1 MEANGSPRHFG
12 ASRQWIERP
21 RNAALL
27 YLALTLL
34 MTFPLAWQWRGAIP
48 AGAGDI
54 WQNYWNFWW
63 WKQCLLQGF
72 NPLHSPLLFFPNGA
86 DLVFHTHSPFNQI
99 LAMPVNLLFGEAA
112 AYNFCI
118 LFALTL
124 TGFGTYLLVRE
135 LTGSA
140 EAGVLAGIVFAYF
153 PQTIEQTLE
162 HLNLF
167 SLQFIPL
174 ALYCLLRWS
183 RSLRPID
190 ALAFGACFGLNALC
204 SWHLG
209 LKLAIVVTPWMAWLA
224 WRHRQRWREFLGG
237 AGAAAVLAV
246 LLVLPLLVPVLSVIA
261 DGNEYFLKQAV
272 PRGIDPTYLL
282 TPSYANPLL
291 GQLVTERYLNRA
303 YQASGFVCYL
313 GFIPVA
319 LAASAALGAKRKAW
333 PWLVLFAA
341 GVVLALG
348 AEFLWN
354 GTWHREVTLPFAA
367 LREIPFLQNLRV
379 ANRFMILAGLGLAV
393 LAGYGWQSLR
403 GKPSWAFPLIAVLI
417 LVEFSWLPFPLRK
430 VEFSPLLQDMA
441 SRPGAVLDLPFHQ
454 RSRAVGNMANQ
465 TVHGQP
471 IGDGYLSSYPP
482 AIDEALQGLP
492 ALSQLANLPE
502 PDAVVDVDALRK
514 LGFRTIVI
522 HKDRIQSAR
531 ERMLAETPPDALLEL
546 KRVRRLGGVP
556 DATMAALRSQLD
568 RALGGAD
575 LEDDLLAIYFLD
587 DADAQR

>member
-1 MEANGSPRHFG
+1 MVAGGSRRHLG
-12 ASRQWIERP
+12 VPPQLIECP

-63 WKQCLLQGF
+63 WKQCLLEGF

-99 LAMPVNLLFGEAA
+99 FAMPVNLLFGEAA

-124 TGFGTYLLVRE
+124 IGFGTYLLVRE

-167 SLQFIPL
+167 SLQFISL
-174 ALYCLLRWS
+174 ALYFLLRWG
-183 RSLRPID
+183 RSLRLID

-224 WRHRQRWREFLGG
+224 WRHRPRWREYVGG

-246 LLVLPLLVPVLSVIA
+246 LLVLPLLVPILTMIV
-261 DGNEYFLKQAV
+261 DGNDYFLKQAV

-313 GFIPVA
+313 GFIPIA
-319 LAASAALGAKRKAW
+319 LATTALVRTRRKTW
-333 PWLVLFAA
+333 PWLVLFAG

-354 GTWHREVTLPFAA
+354 GTWYREVTLPFAV
-367 LREIPFLQNLRV
+367 LREFPFLQNLRV

-403 GKPSWAFPLIAVLI
+403 IRSSWAFPLIAVLI

-430 VEFSPLLQDMA
+430 VEFSPLLQEVA

-465 TVHGQP
+465 TVHGRP

-482 AIDEALQGLP
+482 EIDEALRGLP
-492 ALSQLANLPE
+492 ALSQLVDLPE
-502 PDAVVDVDALRK
+502 PDAVVDVDALRA
-514 LGFRTIVI
+514 LGFRTVVI
-522 HKDRIQSAR
+522 HKDRLQSAR
-531 ERMLAETPPDALLEL
+531 QRMLAETPPDALLEL

-556 DATMAALRSQLD
+556 DATMAAVRSQLD
-568 RALGGAD
+568 SALGGAA
-575 LEDDLLAIYFLD
+575 LEDDLLAIYFLLD
-587 DADAQR
+587 SDGQR

>member
-1 MEANGSPRHFG
+1 MVAGGSPRHLG
-12 ASRQWIERP
+12 VPPQLIERP

-34 MTFPLAWQWRGAIP
+34 MTFPLAWQWRGSIP

-63 WKQCLLQGF
+63 WKQCLLEGF

-86 DLVFHTHSPFNQI
+86 DLVFHTHSPFNQV

-124 TGFGTYLLVRE
+124 IGFGTYLLVRE

-174 ALYCLLRWS
+174 ALYFLLRWS
-183 RSLRPID
+183 RSLRFID

-209 LKLAIVVTPWMAWLA
+209 LKLAIVVTPWMAWLV
-224 WRHRQRWREFLGG
+224 WRHRRRWREFLGG

-246 LLVLPLLVPVLSVIA
+246 LLVLPLLVPILTLIV
-261 DGNEYFLKQAV
+261 DGDDYFLKQAV

-303 YQASGFVCYL
+303 YQASGFICYL
-313 GFIPVA
+313 GFIPFVLAMTA
-319 LAASAALGAKRKAW
+319 LVRARRKTW
-333 PWLVLFAA
+333 PWLVLFAG

-354 GTWHREVTLPFAA
+354 GIWYREVTLPFAA
-367 LREIPFLQNLRV
+367 LREFPFLQNLRV

-403 GKPSWAFPLIAVLI
+403 IRSSWAFPLIAVLI

-430 VEFSPLLQDMA
+430 VEFSPLLQEVA

-465 TVHGQP
+465 TVHGRP

-482 AIDEALQGLP
+482 AIDAAIGGIPALGQLVNLP
-492 ALSQLANLPE
+492 A
-502 PDAVVDVDALRK
+502 PDAVVDVDALRA
-514 LGFRTIVI
+514 LGFGTVVI
-522 HKDRIQSAR
+522 HKDRLQSAR
-531 ERMLAETPPDALLEL
+531 ESMLAETPPDALLEL

-568 RALGGAD
+568 SALRGAD

-587 DADAQR
+587 DSGGQR

>member
-1 MEANGSPRHFG
+1 MVAGGSPRHLG
-12 ASRQWIERP
+12 VPPQLIERP

-34 MTFPLAWQWRGAIP
+34 MTFPLAWQWRGSIP

-63 WKQCLLQGF
+63 WKQCLLEGF

-86 DLVFHTHSPFNQI
+86 DLVFHTHSPFNQV

-124 TGFGTYLLVRE
+124 IGFGTYLLVRE

-174 ALYCLLRWS
+174 ALYFLLRWS
-183 RSLRPID
+183 RSLRLID

-209 LKLAIVVTPWMAWLA
+209 LKLVMVVTPWMAWLA
-224 WRHRQRWREFLGG
+224 WRHRPRWREYVGG
-237 AGAAAVLAV
+237 AGAATILAV
-246 LLVLPLLVPVLSVIA
+246 LLVLPLLVPILTLIV
-261 DGNEYFLKQAV
+261 DGDDYFLKQAV

-313 GFIPVA
+313 GFIPIA
-319 LAASAALGAKRKAW
+319 LATTALVRARRKTW
-333 PWLVLFAA
+333 PWLVLFAG

-354 GTWHREVTLPFAA
+354 GTWYREVTLPFAA
-367 LREIPFLQNLRV
+367 LREFPFLQNLRV

-403 GKPSWAFPLIAVLI
+403 IRSYWAFPLIAALI
-417 LVEFSWLPFPLRK
+417 LVEFSWLPFPLQK
-430 VEFSPLLQDMA
+430 VEFSPLLQEVA

-465 TVHGQP
+465 TVHGRP

-482 AIDEALQGLP
+482 AIDAAIGGIPPLIRLV
-492 ALSQLANLPE
+492 NLPE
-502 PDAVVDVDALRK
+502 PDAVVDVDALRA
-514 LGFRTIVI
+514 LGFRTVVI
-522 HKDRIQSAR
+522 HKDRLQSAR
-531 ERMLAETPPDALLEL
+531 ESMLAETPPDALLEL

-568 RALGGAD
+568 SALGRAD

-587 DADAQR
+587 DSGGQR

>member
-1 MEANGSPRHFG
+1 MAAGSSTGHLG
-12 ASRQWIERP
+12 ALRQSIERP

-34 MTFPLAWQWRGAIP
+34 MTLPLAWQWRGSIP

-63 WKQCLLQGF
+63 WKQCLLEGF
-72 NPLHSPLLFFPNGA
+72 NPLRSPLLFFPNGA
-86 DLVFHTHSPFNQI
+86 DLVFHTHSPFNQV

-174 ALYCLLRWS
+174 ALYFLLRWS
-183 RSLRPID
+183 RSLRLID

-209 LKLAIVVTPWMAWLA
+209 LKLAVVVTPWMAWLA
-224 WRHRQRWREFLGG
+224 WRHRRRWSEFLSGT
-237 AGAAAVLAV
+237 GAAAILAV
-246 LLVLPLLVPVLSVIA
+246 LLALPLLVPILTLIA
-261 DGNEYFLKQAV
+261 EGHEYFLKQAV
-272 PRGIDPTYLL
+272 PRGIDATYLL
-282 TPSYANPLL
+282 TPTYANPLL
-291 GQLVTERYLNRA
+291 GELVTGRYLNRA

-313 GFIPVA
+313 GFIPAA
-319 LAASAALGAKRKAW
+319 LAACALVRARRKTW
-333 PWLVLFAA
+333 PWLVLFAV
-341 GVVLALG
+341 GVALALG

-354 GTWHREVTLPFAA
+354 GTWHREVALPFAA

-393 LAGYGWQSLR
+393 LVGYGWQSLR
-403 GKPSWAFPLIAVLI
+403 ARSSWAFPLIAALI
-417 LVEFSWLPFPLRK
+417 LVEFSWLPFPLQK
-430 VEFSPLLQDMA
+430 VEFSPLLQDVA

-465 TVHGQP
+465 TVHGRP
-471 IGDGYLSSYPP
+471 IADGYLSSYPP
-482 AIDEALQGLP
+482 AIDEGIRDIP

-502 PDAVVDVDALRK
+502 PDAVVDVDALRA
-514 LGFRTIVI
+514 LGFRTVVI

-531 ERMLAETPPDALLEL
+531 ATLLEETPPDALLEL

-568 RALGGAD
+568 RALGGAA
-575 LEDDLLAIYFLD
+575 LEDGLLAIYYLD
-587 DADAQR
+587 GADGQR

>member
-1 MEANGSPRHFG
+1 MEASGSPSRFG
-12 ASRQWIERP
+12 VSRQLIERP

-27 YLALTLL
+27 YLALTLV
-34 MTFPLAWQWRGAIP
+34 MTFPLAWQWRGSIP

-183 RSLRPID
+183 RSLRFID

-224 WRHRQRWREFLGG
+224 WHHRQRWREFLGG
-237 AGAAAVLAV
+237 TGAAALLAV
-246 LLVLPLLVPVLSVIA
+246 LLVLPLLVPILTLIA
-261 DGNEYFLKQAV
+261 DGNGYFLKQAV

-303 YQASGFVCYL
+303 YQSSGFVCYL
-313 GFIPVA
+313 GFIPAA
-319 LAASAALGAKRKAW
+319 LAASALVRARRKAW
-333 PWLVLFAA
+333 PWLVLFTV

-348 AEFLWN
+348 ADFLWN
-354 GTWHREVTLPFAA
+354 GTWHRDVTLPFAA

-430 VEFSPLLQDMA
+430 VEFSPLLQDVA
-441 SRPGAVLDLPFHQ
+441 SRPGAVLDFPFHQ

-482 AIDEALQGLP
+482 AIDEALQGVP
-492 ALSQLANLPE
+492 ALSRLANLPE
-502 PDAVVDVDALRK
+502 ADAVVDVDALRK
-514 LGFRTIVI
+514 LGFRTIVV
-522 HKDRIQSAR
+522 HKDRTQSTR

-568 RALGGAD
+568 SALGGAD
-575 LEDDLLAIYFLD
+575 LEDELLAIYFLD
-587 DADAQR
+587 DAGSHR

>member
-1 MEANGSPRHFG
+1 MADHRPAGQSAIIPRFLD
-12 ASRQWIERP
+12 QP
-21 RNAALL
+21 KFVALL
-27 YLALTLL
+27 YLVLTLV
-34 MTFPLAWQWRGAIP
+34 MTLPLAWRWRDSIP

-63 WKQCLLQGF
+63 WKQCLLEGF

-86 DLVFHTHSPFNQI
+86 NLVFHTHSPFNQV
-99 LAMPVNLLFGEAA
+99 LAMPVNLHFGEAA

-174 ALYCLLRWS
+174 ALFCLLRWS
-183 RSLRPID
+183 RSLRLID

-209 LKLAIVVTPWMAWLA
+209 LKLGIVVTPWMAWLL
-224 WRHRQRWREFLGG
+224 WHHRQRWREYLGG
-237 AGAAAVLAV
+237 AGAAAALAV
-246 LLVLPLLVPVLSVIA
+246 LLVLPLLVPIFALIA
-261 DGNEYFLKQAV
+261 DGNDYFLKQAV
-272 PRGIDPTYLL
+272 PRGIDPTYLV
-282 TPSYANPLL
+282 TPPYANPVL
-291 GQLVTERYLNRA
+291 GQLVTDRYLDRA
-303 YQASGFVCYL
+303 YQASGFICYL
-313 GFIPVA
+313 GFIPIA
-319 LAASAALGAKRKAW
+319 LAMTALVRARRKTW
-333 PWLVLFAA
+333 PWLALFAS

-348 AEFLWN
+348 AEPLWN
-354 GTWHREVTLPFAA
+354 GTLHRDVTLPFAV
-367 LREIPFLQNLRV
+367 LREIPLLQNLRV
-379 ANRFMILAGLGLAV
+379 ANRFMILAGLALAV

-403 GKPSWAFPLIAVLI
+403 IKSRWALPVIAALI
-417 LVEFSWLPFPLRK
+417 LVEFSWLPFPLQR
-430 VEFSPLLQDMA
+430 VEFSPLLKAVA
-441 SRPGAVLDLPFHQ
+441 SRPGAVLDIPFHQ

-465 TVHGQP
+465 TVHGRP

-482 AIDEALQGLP
+482 AVDEAIKAIP
-492 ALSQLANLPE
+492 AFSQIVNLPQ
-502 PDAVVDVDALRK
+502 PDAVVNVDALRA
-514 LGFRTIVI
+514 LGFRTIAI
-522 HKDRIQSAR
+522 HKDRSQGAR
-531 ERMLAETPPDALLEL
+531 ERLLAETPPDALLEL

-556 DATMAALRSQLD
+556 DATIDALRAQLD
-568 RALGGAD
+568 QALGGAD

-587 DADAQR
+587 EADGDR

>member
-1 MEANGSPRHFG
+1 MEASGSPSHFG
-12 ASRQWIERP
+12 VSRQLIEHP

-27 YLALTLL
+27 YLALTLV
-34 MTFPLAWQWRGAIP
+34 MTFPLAWQWRGSIP

-63 WKQCLLQGF
+63 WKQCLVQGF

-86 DLVFHTHSPFNQI
+86 DLVFHTHSPFNQV

-183 RSLRPID
+183 RSLRFID

-224 WRHRQRWREFLGG
+224 WRHRQRWRTFLGG
-237 AGAAAVLAV
+237 TGAAALLAV
-246 LLVLPLLVPVLSVIA
+246 LLVLPLLVPILTLIA
-261 DGNEYFLKQAV
+261 DGNGYFLKQAV

-282 TPSYANPLL
+282 TPAYANPLL

-319 LAASAALGAKRKAW
+319 LAASAVVRAKRKAW
-333 PWLVLFAA
+333 PWLVLFAV

-348 AEFLWN
+348 ADFLWN
-354 GTWHREVTLPFAA
+354 GTWHRDVTLPFAA

-430 VEFSPLLQDMA
+430 VELSPLLQDVA

-471 IGDGYLSSYPP
+471 IADGYLSSYPP

-492 ALSQLANLPE
+492 ALSQLANLPA

-514 LGFRTIVI
+514 LGFRTIVV
-522 HKDRIQSAR
+522 HKDRTQSTR

-568 RALGGAD
+568 SALGGAD
-575 LEDDLLAIYFLD
+575 LEDELLAIYFLD
-587 DADAQR
+587 DADSHR